1 MMCNVVALMAVSVSF
16 FAHVTLYRSINSIVV
31 CCINRGFRQVTRGP
45 ETGAFH
51 HDLFCRDQPEL
62 CLQMFCQRS
71 RNSVNG
77 QKTPKENKSRK
88 PTTATRSSQPIKKRR
103 VSLLTK
109 ESLEVMNQAQTMST
123 GVVTNIQTVE
133 SIHKLNTVS
142 EDSQSMRSSVSGG
155 KSPSVE
161 ASSLTSPKFNGPG
174 LLLNSGIINNP
185 ALVQRAITKRNE
197 EERMRLAKIMLY
209 NSFLQ
214 AMNGDDHIV

>member
-1 MMCNVVALMAVSVSF
+1 M
-16 FAHVTLYRSINSIVV
+16 
-31 CCINRGFRQVTRGP
+31 TRGP

-51 HDLFCRDQPEL
+51 HDLFCRHQPEL

-77 QKTPKENKSRK
+77 NKTPKENKSRK
-88 PTTATRSSQPIKKRR
+88 STTATTSSPPIKKRR

-109 ESLEVMNQAQTMST
+109 ESLEVMNHAQTIST
-123 GVVTNIQTVE
+123 GIVTNLQQTVE

-155 KSPSVE
+155 KSPSVVE
-161 ASSLTSPKFNGPG
+161 ASLCPKFSVPG
-174 LLLNSGIINNP
+174 RLWNHNP

-197 EERMRLAKIMLY
+197 EERMRLAKVMLY

-214 AMNGDDHIV
+214 AMNGDDIV